1 MSKLVGSSAIGQP
14 HQRPHQRD
22 LFDLLLQE
30 PLHELLA
37 EEVTFVAGH
46 RRQLA
51 DLFTDRTLLIERQR
65 VARFVE
71 LITHRAHSRDLDI
84 HVAVE

>member
-22 LFDLLLQE
+22 LFD
-30 PLHELLA
+30 LLA